1 LLATAYS
8 QTVDRSCLPSVG
20 INDQRPGGSADYH
33 RSRSPYGRHATITV
47 GYTPSASKILRIF
60 PADRRIAARPLAI
73 IQQKHPSMKK
83 LKDILL
89 IVFALMI
96 TLDVFSQKNTLLTY
110 EIGVTQKEFNFV
122 SPQGLVE
129 FYNSRNGVPGLIAT
143 QQIYN
148 SLYLETG
155 IYNDF
160 LGCDMTA
167 ANELDTTNLLL
178 AQDEIHIPLRIQFRQ
193 EYLNGRVNLFLSA
206 GPMFVFGLGDYTYS
220 LHSAQNN
227 TELNTNK
234 FDFKKNYT
242 LFEFGIGTDIYL
254 SKNFFVG
261 LRYRYNHG
269 FNEIIDIN
277 SNTQHISESNSMD
290 YYLNSKG
297 NYHAFM
303 FSLGYRISKFWN
315 KQ

>member
-1 LLATAYS
+1 
-8 QTVDRSCLPSVG
+8 
-20 INDQRPGGSADYH
+20 
-33 RSRSPYGRHATITV
+33 
-47 GYTPSASKILRIF
+47 
-60 PADRRIAARPLAI
+60 
-73 IQQKHPSMKK
+73 MKK
-83 LKDILL
+83 LTDILL
-89 IVFALMI
+89 IVFALML
-96 TLDVFSQKNTLLTY
+96 TFDAYSQRNTLLTY
-110 EIGVTQKEFNFV
+110 EIGVTQKECNFV
-122 SPQGLVE
+122 NPQGLVE
-129 FYNSRNGVPGLIAT
+129 FYNNRNGVPGLVVT

-160 LGCDMTA
+160 LGCDMIVA
-167 ANELDTTNLLL
+167 DGLDTTNLLL

-193 EYLNGRVNLFLSA
+193 EYLNGRVNLYLSA
-206 GPMFVFGLGDYTYS
+206 GPMFVFGMGDYSYF
-220 LHSAQNN
+220 LYSAQNN

-261 LRYRYNHG
+261 LRYRYSHG
-269 FNEIIDIN
+269 FNEIIDIK
-277 SNTQHISESNSMD
+277 SNTQHISESNSID

-297 NYHAFM
+297 NYHALM

-315 KQ
+315 K

>member
-1 LLATAYS
+1 LPGFGILPPRLGTFTHWNVHFNELYS
-8 QTVDRSCLPSVG
+8 PFK
-20 INDQRPGGSADYH
+20 AH
-33 RSRSPYGRHATITV
+33 
-47 GYTPSASKILRIF
+47 K
-60 PADRRIAARPLAI
+60 
-73 IQQKHPSMKK
+73 
-83 LKDILL
+83 
-89 IVFALMI
+89 
-96 TLDVFSQKNTLLTY
+96 LTY

-122 SPQGLVE
+122 NPQGLVD
-129 FYNSRNGVPGLIAT
+129 FNNSHNGVPGLIVT

-148 SLYLETG
+148 SFYLEIG

-167 ANELDTTNLLL
+167 ANELDTTNILL

-193 EYLNGRVNLFLSA
+193 EYLKGRVNLFLSA
-206 GPMFVFGLGDYTYS
+206 GPMIVFGMGDYSYF
-220 LHSAQNN
+220 LYSAQNN
-227 TELNTNK
+227 TEFNTNK

-242 LFEFGIGTDIYL
+242 LFEFGIGTDVYL

-261 LRYRYNHG
+261 LRYRYSHS

-277 SNTQHISESNSMD
+277 SNTQHISESNSLD
-290 YYLNSKG
+290 YYLNTKG

-315 KQ
+315 KE